1 MRAIYKFADIYFS
14 NEVLIIFMLT
24 MITCFKFTFAHT
36 HTHMYMCIQ
45 IYIHQISLGTADVW
59 LLESSSAKLR
69 SKDDLEGS
77 ECSNHY

>member
-45 IYIHQISLGTADVW
+45 IYIYTPDQSGDSRCLALRELISEAQI
-59 LLESSSAKLR
+59 KR
-69 SKDDLEGS
+69 
-77 ECSNHY
+77 